1 MLLQEHKQYEDYLSS
16 CDLCGQLF
24 PNEECMICHIRNTHN
39 DVDDIFDEESSTP
52 EELQAILN
60 NPTEVPLETSPQ
72 TLLHERYNQNF
83 SC

>member
-39 DVDDIFDEESSTP
+39 DVDDIFDEESGTP
-52 EELQAILN
+52 EELEAALN
-60 NPTEVPLETSPQ
+60 NPAEVLADTSPKPILNQ
-72 TLLHERYNQNF
+72 RY
-83 SC
+83 S